1 MNPPAQTVRLDRWLL
16 AARCFKTRGLAQEA
30 CDGGHAKLNGRSAAS
45 SSAVKPGDV
54 VEVRT
59 HGGVRILE
67 VAALDVKRGTAT
79 HAATLYHDRTPAP
92 DPAAPEV
99 PGVLRDA
106 GAGRPTKRDGRLLRA
121 LRGW

>member
-1 MNPPAQTVRLDRWLL
+1 MTLPAQAVRLDRWLL

-30 CDGGHAKLNGRSAAS
+30 CAGGHAKLNGRTAES

-59 HGGVRILE
+59 HGGLRVLE
-67 VAALDVKRGTAT
+67 VVALAVKRGPAA
-79 HAATLYHDRTPAP
+79 HAATLYVDRTPAP
-92 DPAAPEV
+92 DPAEADLPR
-99 PGVLRDA
+99 VLRDA
-106 GAGRPTKRDGRLLRA
+106 GSGRPTKRDGRLLRA